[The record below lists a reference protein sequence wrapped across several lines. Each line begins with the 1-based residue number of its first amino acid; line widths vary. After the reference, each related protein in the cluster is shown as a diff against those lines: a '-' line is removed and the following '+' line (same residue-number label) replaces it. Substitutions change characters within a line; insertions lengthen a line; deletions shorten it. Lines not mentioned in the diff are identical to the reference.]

1 MTTLGGILLFLT
13 FFSIVIIFIFHYFV
27 VKKFYIAKRI
37 VNSYFFWA
45 FFSILFLIYFF
56 LLRWYSDFTTLYSY
70 NLEDLKKQDLYTYSF
85 LVSKTWLL
93 DLCPMVFVTL
103 PFSLIIDKTR
113 NIAKVIA
120 PFSMIGGFLTIISS
134 FWNETLDPGVNF
146 MQYIFYG
153 QGVNKIFFSTHYLSL
168 MLGIC
173 VLLNSKTFT
182 KWSVLG
188 NLVFISCFIG
198 YIAIFMKTMGVMTNT
213 TGLSKYDWV
222 KYENTDF
229 WYSQY
234 SILYNFFYIEYP
246 YCVVVF
252 YSFVMIFVFLIMT
265 AKNLLTKDE
274 EYISKRIGRWYRN
287 ISFLYYKLMPL
298 EVKLEVLFG

>member
-1 MTTLGGILLFLT
+1 MTVLGAILLTLT
-13 FFSIVIIFIFHYFV
+13 FVSIIIIFLFHFFV
-27 VKKFYIAKRI
+27 VKKFYIVKKI
-37 VNSYFFWA
+37 VSSYFFWA

-56 LLRWYSDFTTLYSY
+56 LLRWYDDFTDLYSH
-70 NLEDLKKQDLYTYSF
+70 DLGTFKEEDLYTYSF

-103 PFSLIIDKTR
+103 PISLIIDKTR

-120 PFSMIGGFLTIISS
+120 PFSIIGGFLTIISS
-134 FWNETLDPGVNF
+134 VWNENLDPGVNF

-168 MLGIC
+168 TLGIC
-173 VLLNSKTFT
+173 VLLNCKTFT

-188 NLVFISCFIG
+188 NLIFISCFIA
-198 YIAIFMKTMGVMTNT
+198 YIAIFMKTMGVLTNT

-222 KYENTDF
+222 KYENSDF

-234 SILYNFFYIEYP
+234 SVLYNFFYIEYL

-252 YSFVMIFVFLIMT
+252 YSVVMIFVFLIMVV
-265 AKNLLTKDE
+265 KNLLTKDE

-287 ISFLYYKLMPL
+287 INFLYNKLMPL